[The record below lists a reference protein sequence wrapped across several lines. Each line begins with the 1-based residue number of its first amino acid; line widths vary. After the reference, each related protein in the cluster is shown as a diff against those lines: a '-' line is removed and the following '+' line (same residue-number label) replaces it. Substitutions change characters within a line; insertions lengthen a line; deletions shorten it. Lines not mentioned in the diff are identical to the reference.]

1 MWPRSSAVSRYAF
14 ALLSV
19 AAAFACVSLL
29 GHLLQAAPPVSLFLC
44 AIIFVAWFAGLGP
57 ALAAALLSV
66 LAFGY
71 FYLLPINSLTL
82 ASRDLPRIAL
92 FGVAAVFIASVS
104 AAQKRTAASF
114 RRARDQLQDAV
125 EDLKTLNEQLLLENA
140 ERKAAEQKTRQAERE
155 LQATI
160 DMIPAMVARYRHDGS
175 YDFVNRTWQDYT
187 GLSQDSVRGG
197 SRARIIH
204 PDDLPLLEDAWR
216 AHLATG
222 EPFEMEHRVRRADGA
237 YRWHWTRR
245 VALRDDNGEV
255 VKWYGVGLD
264 VHDQKEAE
272 NSLRRSEAR
281 LAEARRDLQL
291 TVDTIPALVG
301 GYRPDGVL
309 DFVNQT
315 WRNYTGLSLDDIE
328 EDGRLVARRSSRRHR
343 GGRIP
348 MAELSGQGRAVP
360 GRGPLAARRRR
371 ISMAYLPPRAAAR
384 PEGPCHQMVRSGFR
398 HRRAEARRRPAA
410 AERGSPRRRRTRA
423 ADRQSTR
430 SRSRSRATGLTAPA
444 NSSIAPGSNTP
455 AFLSRTQPAD
465 PGDHRSSR

>member
-19 AAAFACVSLL
+19 VAAFACVSLL
-29 GHLLQAAPPVSLFLC
+29 GHVLQAAPPVSLFLF

-92 FGVAAVFIASVS
+92 FGVAAVFVASVS

-125 EDLKTLNEQLLLENA
+125 EDLKTLNDQLLRENA

-187 GLSQDSVRGG
+187 GLSHESVRGG
-197 SRARIIH
+197 PRARIIH
-204 PDDLPLLEDAWR
+204 PEDLPLLEDAWR

-222 EPFEMEHRVRRADGA
+222 EPFEMEHRVRRADGQ

-245 VALRDDNGEV
+245 VALRDDSGDV
-255 VKWYGVGLD
+255 VRWYGVGLD

-272 NSLRRSEAR
+272 VSLRRSEAR
-281 LAEARRDLQL
+281 LAEARRELQL
-291 TVDTIPALVG
+291 TIDTIPALVG

-315 WRNYTGLSLDDIE
+315 WRNYTALSLDDIE
-328 EDGRLVARRSSRRHR
+328 EDGWTPVVHPDDIAVAQL
-343 GGRIP
+343 P
-348 MAELSGQGRAVP
+348 GQR
-360 GRGPLAARRRR
+360 
-371 ISMAYLPPRAAAR
+371 
-384 PEGPCHQMVRSGFR
+384 
-398 HRRAEARRRPAA
+398 
-410 AERGSPRRRRTRA
+410 
-423 ADRQSTR
+423 
-430 SRSRSRATGLTAPA
+430 
-444 NSSIAPGSNTP
+444 
-455 AFLSRTQPAD
+455 
-465 PGDHRSSR
+465 